1 MKTIDWNEL
10 IGITKENRVF
20 LIVDEYFQN
29 HPCLNDLNFEHIFFI
44 TSSEAKSLSTV
55 EKVWISLLENHFT
68 KTDHLI
74 GVGGGSITDLT
85 TFVAATFKRGIPHIL
100 VPTTLLAATDAA
112 IGGKGGID
120 FGNSKNA
127 VGAIKEP
134 QFLVVHPQFFQT
146 LGQEERAYGWAEV
159 VKHALIG
166 STELYHE
173 ITLHQFQ
180 HVDFLVSK
188 SVEFKKGIV
197 EKDLMEQNWRKILN
211 FGHTLGHALESFQ
224 NEKKMPF
231 SHGKCVVLGML
242 KEMEIMEKLGSLSS
256 TEKSKL
262 TQWIEHLFPIQEGSP
277 IPWIQV
283 IPYIKN
289 DKKNEGNLIGFV
301 EFCGVGKVNPEMKL
315 SLQTVQTLL
324 S

>member
-1 MKTIDWNEL
+1 MITIDWLEL
-10 IGITKENRVF
+10 IRISKEKRVF
-20 LIVDEYFQN
+20 VLLDDFFQG
-29 HPCLNDLNFEHIFFI
+29 HPCLDDLHSEHVFFC
-44 TSSEAKSLSTV
+44 SSLNAKSLSTV
-55 EKVWISLLENHFT
+55 EKVWSSLLENHFT
-68 KTDHLI
+68 KHDFLI

-85 TFVAATFKRGIPHIL
+85 TFLAATYKRGIPHIL

-134 QFLVVHPQFFQT
+134 EFLVVQPQFFQT
-146 LGQEERAYGWAEV
+146 LAQEELEYGWAEV

-173 ITLHQFQ
+173 ITLNRFQ
-180 HVDFLVSK
+180 DVDFLVSK
-188 SVEFKKGIV
+188 SIEFKKGIV
-197 EKDLMEQNWRKILN
+197 EKDLMELNLRKILN

-224 NEKKMPF
+224 NEMKQPF

-242 KEMEIMEKLGSLSS
+242 KEMEIMEKLGSLSNS
-256 TEKSKL
+256 EKTEL
-262 TQWIEHLFPIQEGSP
+262 NQWIEQIFPLQEITP
-277 IPWIQV
+277 ISWIQV
-283 IPYIKN
+283 LPYLKN

>member
-1 MKTIDWNEL
+1 MITIDWLEL
-10 IGITKENRVF
+10 IRISKEKRVF
-20 LIVDEYFQN
+20 VLVDDFFQG
-29 HPCLNDLNFEHIFFI
+29 HPVLDDLHSEHVFFCSALN
-44 TSSEAKSLSTV
+44 AKSLSTV
-55 EKVWISLLENHFT
+55 EKVWSSLLENHFT
-68 KTDHLI
+68 KHDFLI

-85 TFVAATFKRGIPHIL
+85 TFVAATYKRGIPHIL

-134 QFLVVHPQFFQT
+134 QFLVVQPHFFQT
-146 LGQEERAYGWAEV
+146 LAQEELDYGWAEV

-166 STELYHE
+166 STELYNE
-173 ITLHQFQ
+173 ISLNRFQ
-180 HVDFLVSK
+180 DVDYLVSK
-188 SVEFKKGIV
+188 SIEFKKGIV

-224 NEKKMPF
+224 NELKQPF

-256 TEKSKL
+256 SEKTEL
-262 TQWIEHLFPIQEGSP
+262 TQWIKQIFPLEEINS

-283 IPYIKN
+283 LPYLKN

>member
-1 MKTIDWNEL
+1 VYPLTKIAKPTEL
-10 IGITKENRVF
+10 HLTNMRLNISENINIRCDDDV
-20 LIVDEYFQN
+20 
-29 HPCLNDLNFEHIFFI
+29 C
-44 TSSEAKSLSTV
+44 EAQFKQD
-55 EKVWISLLENHFT
+55 F
-68 KTDHLI
+68 LI

-85 TFVAATFKRGIPHIL
+85 TFVAATYKRGIPHIL

-134 QFLVVHPQFFQT
+134 QFLVVQPHFFQT
-146 LGQEERAYGWAEV
+146 LAKEELEYGWAEV

-166 STELYHE
+166 STELYNE
-173 ITLHQFQ
+173 ITINRFQ
-180 HVDFLVSK
+180 DVDYLVSK
-188 SVEFKKGIV
+188 SIEFKKGIV

-224 NEKKMPF
+224 NELKQPF

-256 TEKSKL
+256 SEKTEL
-262 TQWIEHLFPIQEGSP
+262 TQWIKQIFPLEEINS

-283 IPYIKN
+283 LPYLKN